1 MAYFLKRTNN
11 KKGTYLQIYESYYD
25 PDRKGGAHRS
35 YKPLG
40 YVHELMEKGI
50 DDPVFFYS
58 EEVKHLN
65 QERLENKQKDK
76 VRQISEE
83 SPEKLLGYFP
93 IKNLN
98 DSLGTKK
105 YIDLMQTSTGF
116 RFRVADL
123 MDALPLCKSRTSL
136 LKVQNLGGSD
146 SQAVWL
152 LPILSRSAL
161 FRSGIHRL

>member
-50 DDPVFFYS
+50 DDPVLFYS

-83 SPEKLLGYFP
+83 SP
-93 IKNLN
+93 
-98 DSLGTKK
+98 
-105 YIDLMQTSTGF
+105 
-116 RFRVADL
+116 
-123 MDALPLCKSRTSL
+123 
-136 LKVQNLGGSD
+136 
-146 SQAVWL
+146 
-152 LPILSRSAL
+152 
-161 FRSGIHRL
+161 

>member
-65 QERLENKQKDK
+65 QERLESKQKDK
-76 VRQISEE
+76 VHQISEE

-98 DSLGTKK
+98 DSLGIKK
-105 YIDLMQTSTGF
+105 YIDADIN
-116 RFRVADL
+116 RFSIPR
-123 MDALPLCKSRTSL
+123 
-136 LKVQNLGGSD
+136 G
-146 SQAVWL
+146 
-152 LPILSRSAL
+152 
-161 FRSGIHRL
+161 

>member
-98 DSLGTKK
+98 DSLGIKK

-123 MDALPLCKSRTSL
+123 MDALLYAK
-136 LKVQNLGGSD
+136 D
-146 SQAVWL
+146 
-152 LPILSRSAL
+152 LPTDC
-161 FRSGIHRL
+161 RLVVTWMP